1 MADSLN
7 SLPVDA
13 QSPTANEVHIVEAL
27 FEKDNNGGT
36 FLGGILGGFKE
47 ALLGAALFVVLSLP
61 LLDGILNSCIPQTT
75 NGVVMMIIKTILFL
89 VYFALIQ
96 NLALV
101 QKK

>member
-7 SLPVDA
+7 SLPVDNNTM
-13 QSPTANEVHIVEAL
+13 TANEVHIVEAL
-27 FEKDNNGGT
+27 FEKDGKGGT
-36 FLGGILGGFKE
+36 FLGGILSGFKE

-61 LLDGILNSCIPQTT
+61 LLDGIITSCLPAAG

-89 VYFALIQ
+89 LFFALIQ

-101 QKK
+101 QK